1 MKYLNINPHI
11 ILWASE
17 FLTQRPQRVKVN
29 SATSNVRTIN
39 TGAPQGIVTSP
50 IWYILYTND
59 FRASSASCSLTKFAD
74 DAALMGLFSSNSDH
88 EEYENEI
95 LNIEKYCHENF
106 FKLNA

>member
-29 SATSNVRTIN
+29 STTSNVRTIN
-39 TGAPQGIVTSP
+39 TGAPKGAVTSP
-50 IWYILYTND
+50 IWYIMYTND
-59 FRASSASCSLTKFAD
+59 FRASSASCSLTKLAD

-95 LNIEKYCHENF
+95 LNIEKYCNDNF
-106 FKLNA
+106 F